1 MLLCSVAH
9 LVQRFRGE
17 ILFQLD
23 QFEIHTGDKIGL
35 IGANGCGKTTLLKL
49 LARECEPDQGVI
61 INPVPIRFFHQQPL
75 PEEITPSL
83 SRMSQG
89 QQTATRLQAFFT
101 RPTALAFLDEPTTHL
116 DLPSRQTFEAQLA
129 TLDSFILVS
138 HDQQLDLLNP
148 DETILQNA
156 LRLSVQKEEVIRTVL
171 SRMLFP
177 QDTLNKKAAVLSSG
191 ERVRLALVCLF
202 CSACNMLILD
212 EPTHYLD
219 LPSIQALTQLLQTAG
234 QCVIL
239 ISHDPAL
246 IRQTCTQL
254 LRFENQKLISLA
266 VEDWSTTR
274 TSKPPLEKTILQM
287 RLISLEEALR
297 QQPENP
303 ALQDQRDALIVQLR
317 QFI

>member
-83 SRMSQG
+83 SIMSQD
-89 QQTATRLQAFFT
+89 QQTAARLQAFFT
-101 RPTALAFLDEPTTHL
+101 QPAALAFLDEPTTHL

-138 HDQQLDLLNP
+138 HDQ
-148 DETILQNA
+148 
-156 LRLSVQKEEVIRTVL
+156 
-171 SRMLFP
+171 
-177 QDTLNKKAAVLSSG
+177 
-191 ERVRLALVCLF
+191 
-202 CSACNMLILD
+202 
-212 EPTHYLD
+212 
-219 LPSIQALTQLLQTAG
+219 
-234 QCVIL
+234 
-239 ISHDPAL
+239 
-246 IRQTCTQL
+246 QL

>member
-83 SRMSQG
+83 SIMSQD
-89 QQTATRLQAFFT
+89 QQTAARLQAFFT
-101 RPTALAFLDEPTTHL
+101 QPAALAFLDEPTTHL

-138 HDQQLDLLNP
+138 HDQQL
-148 DETILQNA
+148 
-156 LRLSVQKEEVIRTVL
+156 
-171 SRMLFP
+171 
-177 QDTLNKKAAVLSSG
+177 
-191 ERVRLALVCLF
+191 
-202 CSACNMLILD
+202 
-212 EPTHYLD
+212 
-219 LPSIQALTQLLQTAG
+219 
-234 QCVIL
+234 
-239 ISHDPAL
+239 
-246 IRQTCTQL
+246 
-254 LRFENQKLISLA
+254 
-266 VEDWSTTR
+266 
-274 TSKPPLEKTILQM
+274 
-287 RLISLEEALR
+287 
-297 QQPENP
+297 
-303 ALQDQRDALIVQLR
+303 LR
-317 QFI
+317 QFCTRIVEIRNHQILVWAMTFDHWLLEKENSAAGNSGNMKKERRRKLSCCAPQNKKNARPQN